1 MAGSA
6 KSPNR
11 WAVIRNAV
19 SNRNLVKVEV
29 ATAIGVLGH
38 AAYNVTLQ
46 VFVLERFGP
55 IGIGDF
61 LMVRLLAGALGVPV
75 YSALAGRFKRER
87 VLAAGFIANAVA
99 VALVIPVLQL
109 PGACMILF
117 IPVAIEGFTHSAP
130 KAIHD
135 ALLPWL
141 ADSPAQLV
149 ASNAFSATID
159 TLAALVGG
167 LLASLVLWLSE
178 PSVALIIVAILG
190 VLASFPLFAIR
201 GIDTR
206 GGVERSS
213 LLAQYAAGFGVL
225 RRLPNGRAVVII
237 MMLVGVIAG
246 FEHSNTP
253 SIVTQIM
260 HLPAWWLGVLTAF
273 AAAGGFIGGIA
284 SLSVGRRSLSVSL
297 ATGLLIVALGLVVLT
312 VTPKA
317 EFVAPLLLA
326 VISIGM
332 VYQGVSSR
340 TLLQS
345 TASGRSLDLLV
356 GVNILIGIAV
366 SAVSARGAAQ
376 LNATFGVR
384 TTLQIAAGLAII
396 GVIYCRWH
404 LTRVEKQAPV
414 NQQEVDAIR
423 RVEAFG
429 PLSIAAA
436 NQLADALTATE
447 ATEGDVVVRQ
457 GEPGDNMFLIKSGVF
472 DATVDGQHART
483 MQAGDHFGE
492 IALLFSAPRTATVQ
506 CVQAGSLL
514 RLRREDFLRAV
525 TGNAT
530 SEEAMRAIADN
541 RLAHAGHIE
550 SPTAD

>member
-1 MAGSA
+1 MADNA
-6 KSPNR
+6 KSPSR
-11 WAVIRNAV
+11 LAVIRNAL
-19 SNRNLVKVEV
+19 SNPNLVKVELS
-29 ATAIGVLGH
+29 TAIGVLGH
-38 AAYNVTLQ
+38 AAYGVALQ
-46 VFVLERFGP
+46 VFIVEQFGV

-61 LMVRLLAGALGVPV
+61 LMVRLLGGALGVPF
-75 YSALAGRFKRER
+75 YSALAGRFRRER
-87 VLAAGFIANAVA
+87 VLAGGFIANAVA

-109 PGACMILF
+109 HSASMLLF
-117 IPVAIEGFTHSAP
+117 VPVAIEGFTHSAP
-130 KAIHD
+130 RAIHD

-149 ASNAFSATID
+149 ASNSFSATID
-159 TLAALVGG
+159 TLAILLGG
-167 LLASLVLWLSE
+167 LLATGILWLSG
-178 PSVALIIVAILG
+178 PSAALVIVVILG
-190 VLASFPLFAIR
+190 VLAALPLFAIR

-213 LLAQYAAGFGVL
+213 LLSQYAAGFGVL
-225 RRLPNGRAVVII
+225 RRLPNGRAVVLV

-246 FEHSNTP
+246 FEHSNLP

-260 HLPAWWLGVLTAF
+260 HLPAWWLGVMTAF
-273 AAAGGFIGGIA
+273 GAAGGFIGGIA

-297 ATGLLIVALGLVVLT
+297 ATGLLIVAVGLVTLT
-312 VTPKA
+312 VTPRA
-317 EFVAPLLLA
+317 EFVAPLLLS

-332 VYQGVSSR
+332 LYQGVSSR

-345 TASGRSLDLLV
+345 TASGRTLDLLV
-356 GVNILIGIAV
+356 GVNTLIAIAI

-396 GVIYCRWH
+396 GVIYSRWH
-404 LTRVEKQAPV
+404 LTKIEKQTPK
-414 NQQEVDAIR
+414 NRDEVDAIK

-436 NQLADALTATE
+436 NQLADALTAAE
-447 ATEGDVVVRQ
+447 AAEGDVVVRQ
-457 GEPGDNMFLIKSGVF
+457 GEPGDDMFLIKSGAF
-472 DATVDGQHART
+472 DAIVDGAEVRN
-483 MQAGDHFGE
+483 MQQGDHFGE
-492 IALLFSAPRTATVQ
+492 IALLFSAPRTATVR
-506 CVQAGSLL
+506 CAQAGSLL

-550 SPTAD
+550 SPSGD

>member
-1 MAGSA
+1 MAGSS
-6 KSPNR
+6 KTPSR

-29 ATAIGVLGH
+29 ATATGVLGH
-38 AAYNVTLQ
+38 AAYDVTLQ
-46 VFVLERFGP
+46 VFIIQQFGV
-55 IGIGDF
+55 IGVGDF
-61 LMVRLLAGALGVPV
+61 LMVRLLGGALGVPV
-75 YSALAGRFKRER
+75 YSALAGRFRRER
-87 VLAAGFIANAVA
+87 VLAGGFLANAVA

-109 PGACMILF
+109 HSASVLLF
-117 IPVAIEGFTHSAP
+117 VPVAIEGFTHSAP
-130 KAIHD
+130 RAIHD

-149 ASNAFSATID
+149 ASNSFSATID
-159 TLAALVGG
+159 TLAKLVGG
-167 LLASLVLWLSE
+167 LLASGILWLSG
-178 PSVALIIVAILG
+178 SSAALVIVVILG
-190 VLASFPLFAIR
+190 VLSALPLFAIR

-206 GGVERSS
+206 GGVERTS
-213 LLAQYAAGFGVL
+213 LLTQYAAGFGVL
-225 RRLPNGRAVVII
+225 RRLPNGRAVVLL

-246 FEHSNTP
+246 FEHANVP

-260 HLPAWWLGVLTAF
+260 HLPAWWLGVLSAF

-284 SLSVGRRSLSVSL
+284 SLSVGRRSLSASL
-297 ATGLLIVALGLVVLT
+297 ATGLLIVGLGLLALT
-312 VTPKA
+312 VTPRA
-317 EFVAPLLLA
+317 EVVVPVLLS
-326 VISIGM
+326 VVSIGM

-396 GVIYCRWH
+396 GVVYSRWH
-404 LTRVEKQAPV
+404 LSKIEKQAPS
-414 NQQEVDAIR
+414 NQQEVEAISQ
-423 RVEAFG
+423 VEAFG
-429 PLSIAAA
+429 PLSIAAT
-436 NQLADALTATE
+436 NQLADALTNAE
-447 ATEGDVVVRQ
+447 AAEGEVVVRQ
-457 GEPGDNMFLIKSGVF
+457 GEPGDDMFLIRSGVF
-472 DATVDGQHART
+472 DATVDGEQVRT
-483 MQAGDHFGE
+483 MQQGDHFGE
-492 IALLFSAPRTATVQ
+492 IALLFNAPRTATVQ
-506 CVQAGSLL
+506 CVRAGSLW

-530 SEEAMRAIADN
+530 SGEAMRAIADN

-550 SPTAD
+550 SPSSD